1 MATPKPIGVCQG
13 RGKPSTTP
21 NNSTRV
27 VGGAKRP
34 FGNLVGGVEGVVSD
48 CTTHHTASQAVENK
62 MCGLEWDGRWE
73 TEKKLSALTTLAR
86 AECRVVCACTS

>member
-1 MATPKPIGVCQG
+1 MATPKPVGVCQG

-34 FGNLVGGVEGVVSD
+34 FGNLVGGVEGVVSGSRVPRPKD
-48 CTTHHTASQAVENK
+48 
-62 MCGLEWDGRWE
+62 L
-73 TEKKLSALTTLAR
+73 LTYLAIDVSLYFVYI
-86 AECRVVCACTS
+86 ELK